1 MLVAFIACGVLSA
14 AWVRQDIMKSAARPV
29 NEPTSH
35 YTARTG
41 TQLLVIFFGS
51 SNCGASELPGFK
63 EAMTTMRRVVG
74 GRAAVQGFRP
84 FFIGVAAEKS
94 LNAGLR
100 FLNAMGQF
108 DEIVVGGDWMNE
120 EAVRYFWRDIPGRA
134 SLPQIVVV
142 RRSVRSAPRTMLVKR
157 KSSLV

>member
-1 MLVAFIACGVLSA
+1 
-14 AWVRQDIMKSAARPV
+14 
-29 NEPTSH
+29 
-35 YTARTG
+35 
-41 TQLLVIFFGS
+41 
-51 SNCGASELPGFK
+51 
-63 EAMTTMRRVVG
+63 MTTMRRVVG

-142 RRSVRSAPRTMLVKR
+142 RRSVKIGPPDDVGEEEVLARLIGTTEIERWLN
-157 KSSLV
+157 SSPHF